1 MKRGSGKRAR
11 ESERVRYHASVHGPG
26 DEPSRR
32 PDAPAPADGPSPHEV
47 TRLLNAAAAGN
58 GSAANDLLPLVY
70 DALRAL
76 AADLFLNERR
86 NHTLE
91 ATALVHE
98 AYVRLVQQRDMAWN
112 SRGQFFVIA
121 AKAMRNILVDHARG
135 KGRQKR
141 GGGWDRVTLDA
152 VPGEEG
158 PGVLD
163 MLALDDALS
172 RLAAMDERKARLVEL
187 RFFAGLSSEDAAK
200 VLGISR
206 STAAEEWRMARAWLY
221 RELGDAES

>member
-1 MKRGSGKRAR
+1 
-11 ESERVRYHASVHGPG
+11 
-26 DEPSRR
+26 
-32 PDAPAPADGPSPHEV
+32 
-47 TRLLNAAAAGN
+47 LLNAAAAGN
-58 GSAANDLLPLVY
+58 GSAVNDLLPLVY
-70 DALRAL
+70 DALRTL
-76 AADLFLNERR
+76 AADLFLQERR

-98 AYVRLVQQRDMAWN
+98 AYVRLVQQKEMEWN

-135 KGRQKR
+135 RGRQKR
-141 GGGWDRVTLDA
+141 GGGWDRVTLD
-152 VPGEEG
+152 GLG
-158 PGVLD
+158 GTGDGNTLD
-163 MLALDDALS
+163 MLALDDAMN

-187 RFFAGLSSEDAAK
+187 RFFAGLSSDDAAK

-221 RELGDAES
+221 RELGDESP